1 MAKKKQNTVAISNS
15 KMEDFIWMSYRYCI
29 GRKTIAACA
38 HADTIAS
45 LIINNPNLL
54 SDERKT
60 FMVQDIREQITNAI
74 NWKRCI
80 YINGSHYQKDIF
92 SPLMYALNEYPDIKQ
107 TVFYFDANTNEIY
120 KTEKNESLYEFD
132 TIDADYNDLIPWVK
146 LANLLDTSCH
156 RVITL
161 VLDGK
166 KEEINCYP
174 FPRKIRNDDGTIT
187 YKESW
192 TGVEDGGCVSMCRYL
207 ADEYITEIESIE

>member
-1 MAKKKQNTVAISNS
+1 MAKKKQNTVVISNS

-29 GRKTIAACA
+29 GRRTIAACA

-54 SDERKT
+54 SNERRA
-60 FMVQDIREQITNAI
+60 FMVKDIREEITNKI

-80 YINGSHYQKDIF
+80 HIEGSHYNKDVF
-92 SPLMYALNEYPDIKQ
+92 SPLMYALNEYPDRKQ
-107 TVFYFDANTNEIY
+107 TVFHFDANSNEIY
-120 KTEKNESLYEFD
+120 KVEKDESLYEFD
-132 TIDADYNDLIPWVK
+132 TVDADYTDLIPWVK

-156 RVITL
+156 RVITI
-161 VLDGK
+161 VFDGK
-166 KEEINCYP
+166 KQEINCYP
-174 FPRKIRNDDGTIT
+174 FPREVRNLDGTIT

-192 TGVEDGGCVSMCRYL
+192 ASVEDDNFISMCRYI

>member
-74 NWKRCI
+74 NWKWCI

-132 TIDADYNDLIPWVK
+132 TVDADYNDLIPWVK

-161 VLDGK
+161 VFDGK
-166 KEEINCYP
+166 KEEVNCYP
-174 FPRKIRNDDGTIT
+174 FPRKIQNDDGTIT